1 MNDTVLACLRE
12 QVAPDMS
19 FSPALQAWQADHLSW
34 RWKGHP
40 IAYWTGG
47 AWQDDTRPA
56 LMLIHGFPTASWDWV
71 DMWAPLSARFRLL
84 APDMIGFGFSAKPA
98 SYEYSIRDQA
108 DLHAGLCAA
117 LGIAECH
124 VLAHD
129 YGDTVAQELLA
140 RHNGKEG
147 GTPKLQSVVFLNGG
161 LFPETHHA
169 TFNQKLLHSPIGFL
183 VSRLMTEK
191 RFRKGFSEVFGPDT
205 QPDDAALKEFWAL
218 VTANGGMPAIG
229 HKLIRY
235 IAERRASRERWVGAL
250 QAAQIPLRVI
260 DGGADPVSG
269 AHMVARYR
277 ELVPNPDT
285 VILDGIGHYPQVEAP
300 DAVLAAFLDFH
311 RTLHTL

>member
-1 MNDTVLACLRE
+1 MAARPSLEDWRQTAQRFDWRGHE
-12 QVAPDMS
+12 IA
-19 FSPALQAWQADHLSW
+19 FWQ
-34 RWKGHP
+34 
-40 IAYWTGG
+40 GG
-47 AWQDDTRPA
+47 DWSDASKPVV
-56 LMLIHGFPTASWDWV
+56 MLIHGFPTASWDWV
-71 DMWAPLSARFRLL
+71 DMWEPLSAHFRLL
-84 APDMIGFGFSAKPA
+84 APDMIGFGFSAKPPA
-98 SYEYSIRDQA
+98 YDYSIRDQA

-140 RHNGKEG
+140 RHNGSEG
-147 GTPKLQSVVFLNGG
+147 GTPKLKSVVFLNGG

-191 RFRKGFSEVFGPDT
+191 RFRKGFSEVFGPET

-235 IAERRASRERWVGAL
+235 IAERRENRERWVGAL
-250 QAAQIPLRVI
+250 QAAQIRLRVI

-277 ELVPNPDT
+277 ELVPDPDT
-285 VILDGIGHYPQVEAP
+285 VILEGIGHYPQVEAP
-300 DAVLAAFLDFH
+300 EAVLAAFLDFH